1 MLTLI
6 TLLLGKVTRSQVVT
20 VLALAAVAVVA
31 GGVAFAVVDHTSVW
45 TGLYWAVTTAT
56 TVGYGDVVPK
66 NGAGRVVAVAEM
78 LTAIPLFGAAF
89 ALFAATVTA
98 AKLSRFLKVEHHFP
112 PGAYVVVLGMHPTV
126 PLVARQ
132 LAEAGFGVVLAAEAD
147 GVSLPS
153 HVHHVDGPPTDE
165 ETVRST
171 KPAEAEA
178 VLLVSPDDGEMLVSA
193 VLLRHLAPEV
203 TTIAVAQ
210 SSMVAAALADLGIQ
224 QTISTEDLLGHAL
237 AKSLEAPHAADVL
250 LRLVD
255 GEGYRLEEVE
265 VTPDQVGTTL
275 RAARAELDGL
285 LLGLVRDGKVT
296 LGIREN
302 PTLRPADRLVRVAA
316 R

>member
-1 MLTLI
+1 MTAILAVLVSK
-6 TLLLGKVTRSQVVT
+6 LRRSQSLRLAVGGAVCLVGGAAAFSVT
-20 VLALAAVAVVA
+20 QHLGFGLA
-31 GGVAFAVVDHTSVW
+31 
-45 TGLYWAVTTAT
+45 LYWAITTAT